1 MKPVRSVRPWS
12 GPSNALAVITDEL
25 DDDLDAAL
33 DICQRLRVTEVE
45 VRTIGGRNWL
55 ALDEGE
61 LSNAVA
67 RIRSRGFRV
76 SALASPIFK
85 CPLPGAAAREG
96 AALHGASGSATLADH
111 WELLD
116 RALERASAAG
126 VPLIRIFSCWRV
138 PDPTQV
144 RDEVV
149 EIVGEA
155 LRRAMGYP
163 VEVALENEHDCNVAT
178 ATETI
183 ALLDRVPELRI
194 IWDPANHVRAGGSPS
209 ESTLDGYVDRIAHM
223 HLKDVDAT
231 GTWVGLGH
239 GLVPYEQVVGRLLD
253 GGYAG
258 AFSLETHCELDGSR
272 VAASSAALEMIR
284 EYVGVAR

>member
-126 VPLIRIFSCWRV
+126 VPLTRTLPLSSCVAVRVRGFVLAREGPSAIRKS
-138 PDPTQV
+138 T
-144 RDEVV
+144 
-149 EIVGEA
+149 GS
-155 LRRAMGYP
+155 YH
-163 VEVALENEHDCNVAT
+163 LE
-178 ATETI
+178 
-183 ALLDRVPELRI
+183 P
-194 IWDPANHVRAGGSPS
+194 
-209 ESTLDGYVDRIAHM
+209 
-223 HLKDVDAT
+223 
-231 GTWVGLGH
+231 
-239 GLVPYEQVVGRLLD
+239 
-253 GGYAG
+253 
-258 AFSLETHCELDGSR
+258 
-272 VAASSAALEMIR
+272 
-284 EYVGVAR
+284 